1 MAITDENKN
10 KVITLEGLNHFYDRI
25 KNAFLKKD
33 DADTYYAG
41 INGDSNIPFKVG
53 NLAISDLVAM
63 SYQPASDRNS
73 AMLTLIGQEEEFQVN
88 IPLVDGTM
96 ATTEQVNG
104 KADVLAVTTSL
115 KFCKQPHIQV
125 FNSIYDT
132 TSVNRVLTGSV
143 VFFSVN
149 SITIDSTLRSM
160 GFTTNNAFYYCSGN
174 DQFVYIGSVSPYV
187 IYYNKAASSLCIWNN
202 GTFSNIATGGGS
214 IDPPSDYETATDTD
228 IDGIID
234 IINGTTTDSE

>member
-25 KNAFLKKD
+25 KNAFLKKA

-41 INGDSNIPFKVG
+41 INGDSNIGFKVR
-53 NLAISDLVAM
+53 NLTISDLVAM
-63 SYQPASDRNS
+63 SYQQASGHNS
-73 AMLTLIGQEEEFQVN
+73 AMLTLIGEDEEFQVN

-104 KADVLAVTTSL
+104 KADVLAVTASL

-132 TSVNRVLTGSV
+132 TSVNKVLIGSV
-143 VFFSVN
+143 VFFSTN

-187 IYYNKAASSLCIWNN
+187 VYYNKAASSLCIWNN
-202 GTFSNIATGGGS
+202 GTFSNIATGS
-214 IDPPSDYETATDTD
+214 SVTPPEDYETATDTD

>member
-25 KNAFLKKD
+25 KNAFLKKA

-53 NLAISDLVAM
+53 NLTISDSIAM
-63 SYQPASDRNS
+63 SYQPVSGHNS

-96 ATTEQVNG
+96 ATTEQVAG
-104 KADVLAVTTSL
+104 KADTLSVTTSL

-125 FNSIYDT
+125 FNGVYN
-132 TSVNRVLTGSV
+132 TSSQDRVPLGNV
-143 VFFSVN
+143 VFFS
-149 SITIDSTLRSM
+149 SGGAIISAALRAL
-160 GFTTNNAFYYCSGN
+160 GFTVDNAFYYCKAN

-187 IYYNKAASSLCIWNN
+187 IYYNKGTSSLCVWSD
-202 GTFSNIATGGGS
+202 GSFSNIATGGS
-214 IDPPSDYETATDTD
+214 VTPPEDYETATDTD